1 MNFLSPEGS
10 RLEFVLKVCRTTN
23 VRHEEQQEQ
32 DPPSHH
38 TSLYRTLTIMI
49 PERVEGYAAEGSR
62 LKIPLPDDFHHHCRD
77 GAQAAAVVRHAAARF
92 GRCLVMPNLV
102 PPVTT
107 AEMALAYKERILKS
121 LSDSSTKER
130 EFDVVMVLYLT
141 DRTKADEIVRAHENG
156 IVGCKYYPAG
166 ATTNSD
172 HGVTDVKNCY
182 DALREME
189 RRGMVLCIHS
199 EVTHSDIFDREP
211 IFIDEIMRPLVVA
224 FPHLKITMEHISTK
238 DAVDYVMSAPDNVK
252 ASITA
257 HHLLYNRNR
266 TCL

>member
-1 MNFLSPEGS
+1 
-10 RLEFVLKVCRTTN
+10 
-23 VRHEEQQEQ
+23 
-32 DPPSHH
+32 
-38 TSLYRTLTIMI
+38 MI
-49 PERVEGYAAEGSR
+49 PEREEGYAADGSR
-62 LKIPLPDDFHHHCRD
+62 LTIRLPDDFHHHCRD

-92 GRCLVMPNLV
+92 GRCLMMPNLV

-107 AEMALAYKERILKS
+107 AEMALAYKERVLKS
-121 LSDSSTKER
+121 MPGSETNGR
-130 EFDVVMVLYLT
+130 GFDAIMVLYLT
-141 DRTKADEIVRAHENG
+141 DRTTAEEIVRAHENG

-182 DALREME
+182 EALREME

-211 IFIDEIMRPLVVA
+211 IFIDEIMKPLVEA
-224 FPHLKITMEHISTK
+224 FPNLKITMEHISTK
-238 DAVDYVMSAPDNVK
+238 DAVEYVMSAPDNVK

-266 TCL
+266 TCCLPRTMHATDYA